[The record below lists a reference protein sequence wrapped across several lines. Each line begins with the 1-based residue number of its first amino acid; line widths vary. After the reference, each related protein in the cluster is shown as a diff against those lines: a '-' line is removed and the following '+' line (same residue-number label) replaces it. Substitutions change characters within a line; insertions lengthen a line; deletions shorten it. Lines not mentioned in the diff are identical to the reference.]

1 MTDLRSW
8 LRVLFGRPLGAAD
21 LRTIWRRLTA
31 SKEFEDT
38 VDDFAPTRLVSR
50 ADEMIDGPSGY
61 VGQGVEVSEQDLQT
75 LPAELQNAF
84 KKPSRSDP

>member
-8 LRVLFGRPLGAAD
+8 LRVLFGRLLGTAD
-21 LRTIWRRLTA
+21 LRAIWRRLTA

-50 ADEMIDGPSGY
+50 ADEMTDGPAGY
-61 VGQGVEVSEQDLQT
+61 DGQGVEISEEDLYT
-75 LPAELQNAF
+75 LPAELQAAF